1 MSFAENLKKYREKK
15 DMSQAQLAAAV
26 GITQP
31 TIAQYEKGLKLPT
44 VVTAA
49 EIAKRLGTTCEN
61 LVRAEES
68 GVTI

>member
-1 MSFAENLKKYREKK
+1 MSFAENLKKYREEK

-61 LVRAEES
+61 LVDSNEMR
-68 GVTI
+68 